1 MEPFPY
7 PWLFA
12 VLGGAVILGIV
23 LAYGAWKSSQATKRQ
38 KAAAERG
45 AHEMYHKDETKSGNN
60 G

>member
-12 VLGGAVILGIV
+12 VLGGVVILGIF
-23 LAYGAWKSSQATKRQ
+23 LAYGAWKSSRATRRQ

-45 AHEMYHKDETKSGNN
+45 AHEMYHEEEGKG